1 MNERFQFIGK
11 RSCQFNYS
19 IEGNLKHEINF
30 GKAALKFDVRN
41 FDKLIFLGPKN
52 ICKFLTS
59 LASDQTDKIYY
70 LI

>member
-1 MNERFQFIGK
+1 MYERFQFIGK

-19 IEGNLKHEINF
+19 IEGNLKHETNF

-52 ICKFLTS
+52 IC
-59 LASDQTDKIYY
+59 
-70 LI
+70 